1 MSRLSLIVI
10 ACDEERDLGRCLDS
24 VPMAAEK
31 IVVDSGSS
39 DGTRALAAARGAQVL
54 EHAWTGYGPQKAFA
68 LAQATGDWVL
78 NLDADE
84 ALSPELCAAIE
95 RAVASAPASAAGG
108 TVGFELR
115 FESELFGRVLR
126 HGGWG
131 TETHLRLFRRDRVKV
146 AERSLHEGFVVDGAV
161 GTLPGV
167 VRHWPY
173 ASLSE
178 YLQKLD
184 RYTTLAAAERHRRGR
199 RFSPLSALR
208 WPWGFFRRYVLKA
221 GALDGYAGFLAAA
234 LGGLYDLL
242 KDAKLREL
250 EP

>member
-1 MSRLSLIVI
+1 MPTLKPTLSLIVI

-24 VPMAAEK
+24 VPIATEK
-31 IVVDSGSS
+31 IVVDSGSR
-39 DGTRALAAARGAQVL
+39 DGTRALAAARGATVV
-54 EHAWTGYGPQKAFA
+54 ERAWAGYGPQKAFA
-68 LAQATGDWVL
+68 LAQARGDWVL

-95 RAVASAPASAAGG
+95 RAIAQAPEAG
-108 TVGFELR
+108 FALR

-131 TETHLRLFRRDRVKV
+131 TETHLRLFRRDRVTV
-146 AERSLHEGFVVDGAV
+146 AERSLHEGFAVDGAV

-173 ASLSE
+173 ANLSE

-184 RYTTLAAAERHRRGR
+184 RYTTLAAEDRHRRGR
-199 RFSPLSALR
+199 KFSPWSALR